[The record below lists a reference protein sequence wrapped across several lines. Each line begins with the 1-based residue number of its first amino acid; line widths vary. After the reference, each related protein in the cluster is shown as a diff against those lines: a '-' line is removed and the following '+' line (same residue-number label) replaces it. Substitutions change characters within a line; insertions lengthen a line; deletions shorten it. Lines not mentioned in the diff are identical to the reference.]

1 MFSPEARGVYIQA
14 WELVGILDDGGP
26 RVNLRVQMVGE
37 AQSSCSSASSYS
49 GETSRSAP
57 SIAATSLH
65 QEHQT
70 KSNMQQDPQQP
81 TSLPAPLREKQPEG
95 RRSVAAVAPN
105 VASKKPVLNGA
116 SAASSG
122 SAAASG
128 AQSGTSSSK
137 GTKKKPAQNVTLKVF
152 LSALTGL
159 FFFYFHFLINT
170 KLDFFF
176 VVLRFEIQDY
186 RSILQ

>member
-57 SIAATSLH
+57 SIPATSLH

-105 VASKKPVLNGA
+105 VASKKPVSNGA

-122 SAAASG
+122 SATANG

-152 LSALTGL
+152 LSALIGL
-159 FFFYFHFLINT
+159 LFLI
-170 KLDFFF
+170 F
-176 VVLRFEIQDY
+176 IY
-186 RSILQ
+186 